1 MDELIFCFNHWWS
14 AVVGK
19 QAVRRESEERL
30 MIKTFKYRLVPTRK
44 QQAALQTVL
53 DSCRF
58 LYNCSLEQ
66 RKMQRIGQFAQMR
79 QVTEVRAE
87 FPEFQNVHVHI
98 LQNVVKK
105 LDRAFQGFF
114 RRIKS
119 GQKAGFP
126 RFKGKDRFDSFA
138 FNNTGFKLAGRYLQ
152 ISKIGAVKLRLSRSL
167 PEDSAVK
174 SLVVKRDGSNWY
186 ACLAVEFSPVHL
198 PHSDAQVGIDVGV
211 VQYATFSDGS
221 EPIANPR
228 FYEDAQAKLR
238 RAQRRVARRKRGSHR
253 RRKAVVLLR
262 KLHERIANRRNDFL
276 HKQTTALIQKYGT
289 IGVENL
295 NIAGMVQ
302 GNCSKQ
308 ILDASWGTWLRMLVF
323 KAEEAGRRIVAVDP
337 RFTSQTCPCCGYK
350 DAKNRPTQAEFKC
363 LDCGFEANADFVASV
378 NISARMEPLGVNV
391 GRLVHA

>member
-1 MDELIFCFNHWWS
+1 
-14 AVVGK
+14 
-19 QAVRRESEERL
+19 

-44 QQAALQTVL
+44 QHTALQHTL
-53 DSCRF
+53 DLCRN
-58 LYNCSLEQ
+58 LYNCALEQ

-79 QVTEVRAE
+79 QVTDVRAE
-87 FPEFQNVHVHI
+87 FPEYKETHVHI

-152 ISKIGAVKLRLSRSL
+152 LSKIGAVKLRLSRPL
-167 PEDSAVK
+167 PDGSTIK
-174 SLVVKRDGSNWY
+174 SLVVKRSNSNWY
-186 ACLAVEFSPVHL
+186 ACLAVEFLPVHL
-198 PHSDAQVGIDVGV
+198 PANDLQVGIDVGV

-228 FYEDAQAKLR
+228 FYENAQAELR
-238 RAQRRVARRKRGSHR
+238 RSQRKVARRKKGSHR
-253 RRKAVVLLR
+253 RRKAVAFLR
-262 KLHERIANRRNDFL
+262 KLHEHIANKRNDFL
-276 HKQTTALIQKYGT
+276 HKQTTALIRKYGT

-337 RFTSQTCPCCGYK
+337 KFTSQTCPCCGYK
-350 DAKNRPTQAEFKC
+350 DAKNRPSQAEFRC
-363 LDCGFEANADFVASV
+363 LDCGFEANADFIASV
-378 NISARMEPLGVNV
+378 NISARIEPLGVNV
-391 GRLVHA
+391 ERLSHA

>member
-1 MDELIFCFNHWWS
+1 
-14 AVVGK
+14 
-19 QAVRRESEERL
+19 
-30 MIKTFKYRLVPTRK
+30 MIKTYKYRLVPTRK
-44 QQAALQTVL
+44 QAIALQHTL
-53 DSCRF
+53 DCCRF
-58 LYNCSLEQ
+58 LYNCALEQ
-66 RKMQRIGQFAQMR
+66 RKMHRTGYYEQKR
-79 QVTEVRAE
+79 QVTDVRAE
-87 FPEFQNVHVHI
+87 FPEYRGIHVHV
-98 LQNVVKK
+98 LQRVVAK
-105 LDRAFQGFF
+105 LDLAFQGFF
-114 RRIKS
+114 WRIKH

-126 RFKGKDRFDSFA
+126 RFKGRDRFDSFA

-152 ISKIGAVKLRLSRSL
+152 ISKIGAVKLRLSRPL
-167 PEDSAVK
+167 PKDAVIK
-174 SLVVKRDGSNWY
+174 SLTVKRSGQNWY
-186 ACLAVEFSPVHL
+186 ACLAVEFSPVPL
-198 PHSDAQVGIDVGV
+198 PHSGAQVGIDVGV

-228 FYEDAQAKLR
+228 FYEDAQAELR
-238 RAQRRVARRKRGSHR
+238 RSQRRVARRKRGSHR

-262 KLHERIANRRNDFL
+262 KLHERIANKRNDFL

-350 DAKNRPTQAEFKC
+350 DAKNRISQAEFKC
-363 LDCGFEANADFVASV
+363 LDCGLEANADFIASV
-378 NISARMEPLGVNV
+378 NISARIEPSGVNV
-391 GRLVHA
+391 GRLSPCVA

>member
-1 MDELIFCFNHWWS
+1 
-14 AVVGK
+14 
-19 QAVRRESEERL
+19 

-44 QQAALQTVL
+44 QSAALEQTL
-53 DSCRF
+53 ESCRN
-58 LYNCSLEQ
+58 LYNCALEQ
-66 RKMQRIGQFAQMR
+66 RKMHRTGYYEQKR
-79 QVTEVRAE
+79 QVTDVRAE
-87 FPEFQNVHVHI
+87 FPEYKNIHVHV
-98 LQNVVKK
+98 LQRVVAK
-105 LDRAFQGFF
+105 LDLAFQSFF
-114 RRIKS
+114 RRINA
-119 GQKAGFP
+119 GQTPGFP

-152 ISKIGAVKLRLSRSL
+152 ISKIGTVKLRLSRPL
-167 PEDSAVK
+167 PEGSTIK
-174 SLVVKRDGSNWY
+174 SLVVKRSGSNWY

-198 PHSDAQVGIDVGV
+198 PHSAAQVGIDVGV
-211 VQYATFSDGS
+211 VQYATLSDGS

-228 FYEDAQAKLR
+228 FYQNSQAELR
-238 RAQRRVARRKRGSHR
+238 RSQRRVARRKKGSHC
-253 RRKAVVLLR
+253 RRKAVTLLR
-262 KLHERIANRRNDFL
+262 KLHERIANKRNDFL
-276 HKQTTALIQKYGT
+276 HKQTTALIREYGT

-337 RFTSQTCPCCGYK
+337 KFTSQTCPCCGYK
-350 DAKNRPTQAEFKC
+350 DAKNRLTQADFKC

-391 GRLVHA
+391 GRLSPCVA